1 LKKEGTPTGW
11 AGGASA
17 DVPLHVLARSAQ
29 SAGGA
34 ARELFSRRARERVV
48 DAVRDQISRRLAKQ
62 AGFDDVVQDVML
74 RVARGLAGFK
84 VRDEASIHAWIL
96 TLVRNR
102 VRDLYDYY
110 EVAKKRDSSRD
121 TSLSDLRRE
130 EQDGDLSAA
139 GTSDA
144 RSLPD
149 ALHERDL
156 TERAVAAI
164 RRLPP
169 DEALVVRRI
178 ELEGEP
184 VSAVARERGVH
195 ESTIRIWLG
204 HGLARV
210 AQLMGE
216 ESGERTGRS
225 RPG

>member
-1 LKKEGTPTGW
+1 
-11 AGGASA
+11 
-17 DVPLHVLARSAQ
+17 VPLHVLARSAQ

-34 ARELFSRRARERVV
+34 ARELFARRARERVV
-48 DAVRDQISRRLAKQ
+48 DAVRDQISSRLAQQ

-74 RVARGLAGFK
+74 RVARRLADLE
-84 VRDEASIHAWIL
+84 VRNETSIHAWIL

-102 VRDLYDYY
+102 LRDLHDYY
-110 EVAKKRDSSRD
+110 EVAEKRNSSRD

-130 EQDGDLSAA
+130 ERDGDPSAA
-139 GTSDA
+139 VTSDA

-156 TERAVAAI
+156 IGRAVAAI

-184 VSAVARERGVH
+184 VTAVARERGVH
-195 ESTIRIWLG
+195 QATIRIWLAR
-204 HGLARV
+204 GLARI

-216 ESGERTGRS
+216 ESSERMGRL